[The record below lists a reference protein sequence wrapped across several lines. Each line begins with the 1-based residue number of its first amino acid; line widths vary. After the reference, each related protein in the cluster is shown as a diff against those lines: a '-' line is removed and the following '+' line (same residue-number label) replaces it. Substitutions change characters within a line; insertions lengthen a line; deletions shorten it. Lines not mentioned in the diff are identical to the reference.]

1 MPATRHETVAL
12 QSLGIHRR
20 AGKHYSRIA
29 DPPMIRRHETQRGVY
44 VLETELWLPRAI
56 DDVFEFFADA
66 FRLEDIT
73 PPWLHFHVVTPQP
86 IAMSSGTTIDYRLR
100 LHGLP
105 LRWRS
110 EISAWEPPVRFVD
123 RQLIGP
129 YRLWHHEHTFVEK
142 DNGTLVR
149 DRVDYSVLGG
159 PLIHAL
165 FVRRDLERIFS
176 YRQRRLQELLNG
188 PTDGAKIAN

>member
-1 MPATRHETVAL
+1 
-12 QSLGIHRR
+12 
-20 AGKHYSRIA
+20 
-29 DPPMIRRHETQRGVY
+29 MIRRHETQRGTY

-56 DDVFEFFADA
+56 DEVFDFFADA
-66 FRLEDIT
+66 YRLEDIT
-73 PPWLHFHVVTPQP
+73 PPWLHFHVLTARP
-86 IAMSSGTTIDYRLR
+86 ISLSTGMTIDYRLR

-110 EISAWEPPVRFVD
+110 EISCWEPPFRFVD

-129 YRLWHHEHTFVEK
+129 YRLWHHEHTFVAQ

-149 DRVDYSVLGG
+149 DRVDYAVRGG

-165 FVRRDLERIFS
+165 FVRRDLERIFA
-176 YRQRRLQELLNG
+176 YRHQRLQEFFTAAEG
-188 PTDGAKIAN
+188 VRS